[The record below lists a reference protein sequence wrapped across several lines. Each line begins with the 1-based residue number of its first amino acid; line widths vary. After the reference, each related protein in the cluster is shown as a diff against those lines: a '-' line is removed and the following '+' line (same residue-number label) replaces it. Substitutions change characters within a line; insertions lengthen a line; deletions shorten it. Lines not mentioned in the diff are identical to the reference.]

1 MKDLA
6 HPQALPPSILGDD
19 CKLGL
24 TDRQSIC
31 ENLSKYMRF
40 IYEDRCNP
48 KKPTRKS
55 HAEILARKCTNIDN
69 RITGMLQSV

>member
-19 CKLGL
+19 CKLDL
-24 TDRQSIC
+24 TDRESIC
-31 ENLSKYMRF
+31 ENLAKYMRF

-48 KKPTRKS
+48 KRPNKKS
-55 HAEILARKCTNIDN
+55 HAEILARKCDIIDAK
-69 RITGMLQSV
+69 ITSMLPPS